1 MGDVSCLTDN
11 KMLEQEVLLLA
22 ELHKK
27 GYRTHSCSQS
37 LFSKPVFILRGM
49 YTCACEYREKENV
62 LKHHVFV

>member
-37 LFSKPVFILRGM
+37 LFSKQ
-49 YTCACEYREKENV
+49 TCFRLEGYVYMCM
-62 LKHHVFV
+62 